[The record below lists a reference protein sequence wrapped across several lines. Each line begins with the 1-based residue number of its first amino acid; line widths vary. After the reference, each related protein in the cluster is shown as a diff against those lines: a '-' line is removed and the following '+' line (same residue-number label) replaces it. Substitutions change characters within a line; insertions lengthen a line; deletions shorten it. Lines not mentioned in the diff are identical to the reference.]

1 LAHISH
7 VVSIFCDF
15 RAGAPGE
22 KLWETFVAFSKTR
35 ATMSE
40 KRLATTRFVQESI
53 LKFILP
59 GIVLDEENAAKFC
72 SLLSP
77 FLHRRP
83 TNPLVDGHALQAL
96 GDQEPNFSIAYQTA
110 WLLRDVRFIDRIND
124 NSFKFE
130 PKPADFGNMDDDE
143 NELKFIKS
151 WLKWHDE
158 IVDRPYKEGEI
169 TFEEIFD
176 LIEQLKPRPVKRK
189 LLFKTWALCVDDN
202 NTYIVVDSAFLESMQ
217 CNKVVL
223 KDILEKRKV
232 PKDYWIRT
240 PTPEHL
246 EYLRNTYGG
255 RKLPSHCCMLD
266 TRALTALQQVG
277 HRLAPDVREFLELL
291 NDK

>member
-1 LAHISH
+1 MAHISH

-15 RAGAPGE
+15 RAGAPGR
-22 KLWETFVAFSKTR
+22 KLWETFVAISKTR

-40 KRLATTRFVQESI
+40 KRLATTKSVQESI
-53 LKFILP
+53 LKLILP
-59 GIVLDEENAAKFC
+59 SIALDEENLAKFC
-72 SLLSP
+72 SFMST
-77 FLHRRP
+77 FLHGRP
-83 TNPLVDGHALQAL
+83 TNPLVDNHALQAL
-96 GDQEPNFSIAYQTA
+96 NAQEPNFSVAYQTA
-110 WLLRDVRFIDRIND
+110 WLLRNVDFMNGIFDKSVE
-124 NSFKFE
+124 FE
-130 PKPADFGNMDDDE
+130 PKPVEFGSMDNDE
-143 NELKFIKS
+143 NELHFIKA
-151 WLKWHDE
+151 WLKWHDQ
-158 IVDRPYKEGEI
+158 ILDRPTKQGEV
-169 TFEEIFD
+169 TFEEVFD
-176 LIEQLKPRPVKRK
+176 LIEQLKPRPAKRK
-189 LLFKTWALCVDDN
+189 LLFKTWALCVDDK